1 MFLIETRKG
10 VGQGLITIPVLAGKL
25 LKIDIQ
31 YDSLDGIKW
40 KIDPPTPLPPVQGF
54 SC

>member
-1 MFLIETRKG
+1 MYCHPSKNDRHYVMFLIETRKG

-31 YDSLDGIKW
+31 YDSLDGIK
-40 KIDPPTPLPPVQGF
+40 
-54 SC
+54 